1 MKSAPAASQGTEQT
15 GLKEALGKIP
25 QVRSDVVSAAEDDV
39 ENGAL
44 LTREA
49 SVQTVEAFL
58 RSEKLDPE
66 KLDPNSNR

>member
-1 MKSAPAASQGTEQT
+1 MKSAPAASQGTEQA
-15 GLKEALGKIP
+15 GLREALGKIP
-25 QVRSDVVSAAEDDV
+25 QVRSDVVSAAEADV